1 MASASLALALYARQ
15 STGRGDHI
23 EVPVAA
29 ALMEG
34 LSYNSYVI
42 EDLPNRYKTMRE
54 HEIEYRRAHGI
65 EMDLS
70 YEDLQE
76 YLDPFYRTYECAD
89 GRFFYCVCPSHRNH
103 ARRALVALGIYEKL
117 IDMGLPEVEDLH
129 LPSDEW
135 RVKPRSV
142 FIRCLR
148 SG

>member
-1 MASASLALALYARQ
+1 MGVNPSFSPLPLVRHAISLASASLALALYAQ

-54 HEIEYRRAHGI
+54 HRDRISPRPRHRDGSELRRSAGI
-65 EMDLS
+65 SGSFL
-70 YEDLQE
+70 
-76 YLDPFYRTYECAD
+76 PHHECAD

-117 IDMGLPEVEDLH
+117 IDMGLPEVEVT
-129 LPSDEW
+129 PAQ
-135 RVKPRSV
+135 
-142 FIRCLR
+142 
-148 SG
+148 